1 MKTFRSVGVFVVA
14 LAVGASGLMAGVSGL
29 NLALSVSGQGASKIP
44 GQNSQST
51 NPNQTNCEFNH
62 GRLVKCGSFEPFTPS
77 VEQGLGGT
85 TESRAK
91 ARTDGRCEFNHGR
104 LVKCG
109 STEQAAVR
117 GTEQGLGGR
126 TERQVAPLSRGHC
139 EFNHGRLVKCPSGVE
154 TR

>member
-1 MKTFRSVGVFVVA
+1 MKTFGTVGVFIVA
-14 LAVGASGLMAGVSGL
+14 LAVGASGLMAAVTRPSQ
-29 NLALSVSGQGASKIP
+29 ALSVSGQGSSAIQ

-51 NPNQTNCEFNH
+51 NPSQTHCEFNH

-77 VEQGLGGT
+77 VEQGLGST

-91 ARTDGRCEFNHGR
+91 ARNEGRCEFNHGR

-126 TERQVAPLSRGHC
+126 TERQVTPLSRGHC
-139 EFNHGRLVKCPSGVE
+139 EFNHGRLVKCPSGEE